1 PVATAWPAARRR
13 TRPACR
19 PRRPPGDRARAAAAG
34 CGGRPYP
41 RHAPHRGRPRP
52 WPPARTSPSARTG
65 RGRAPPTRPART
77 RCPAGPPPAGRT
89 TCGCRRSRTAAARAP
104 RPARGRRDGAWAGP
118 HRSRPCTRAPAR
130 RRPTPRRSAS
140 RAHPTPPVRFC
151 PRGRTPPGAR
161 HRVDRMADMR
171 YRRLGDSGLRVSVVG
186 LGCNNFGRRI
196 DADAS
201 REVVAVARDLG
212 VILLDTAETYGAGLA
227 EEYLGA
233 ALKGRR
239 DDVVI
244 ATKYGHA
251 MGGANG
257 ADWGAR
263 GARRYIVRAVEA

>member
-1 PVATAWPAARRR
+1 
-13 TRPACR
+13 
-19 PRRPPGDRARAAAAG
+19 
-34 CGGRPYP
+34 
-41 RHAPHRGRPRP
+41 APHRGRPRP

-118 HRSRPCTRAPAR
+118 HRSRPCTRAPGR

-161 HRVDRMADMR
+161 HRIDRVADMR
-171 YRRLGDSGLRVSVVG
+171 HRRPGDCGLRAA
-186 LGCNNFGRRI
+186 L
-196 DADAS
+196 
-201 REVVAVARDLG
+201 DLG
-212 VILLDTAETYGAGLA
+212 VTLFDTADTYGAGLS

-244 ATKYGHA
+244 ATKFGHD

-263 GARRYIVRAVEA
+263 GARRYIVRAVEASLRRLGTDWIDLYQ